1 MLEGRSL
8 TTFTK
13 SAHYCLIFWE
23 GHKIFRN
30 LPRLF
35 VLCSASQIIGGD
47 FEKFCGLLRI
57 YELYLGYSEWEICTI
72 FSKLEKY
79 CIIFCSSDPTIISKT
94 TNLQIFPEPTRSKHS
109 RLFGLYLS
117 HTDKSVSEPLIFASN
132 NYKLNIL
139 QYDNRLF
146 IKLPVQYMKSPSS
159 EHSQDMYCTQ
169 IVCFDIQNNLCTQ
182 NVLALFWAW
191 NFHVLNW

>member
-1 MLEGRSL
+1 MRYLELG
-8 TTFTK
+8 
-13 SAHYCLIFWE
+13 LILNE
-23 GHKIFRN
+23 KYVHK
-30 LPRLF
+30 
-35 VLCSASQIIGGD
+35 
-47 FEKFCGLLRI
+47 
-57 YELYLGYSEWEICTI
+57 I

-132 NYKLNIL
+132 NYKFNIL

-146 IKLPVQYMKSPSS
+146 IELPVQYMKIPSS
-159 EHSQDMYCTQ
+159 EHGKNMRRTSCVQKL
-169 IVCFDIQNNLCTQ
+169 IF
-182 NVLALFWAW
+182 VLTFRTT
-191 NFHVLNW
+191 